1 MAAPDDP
8 RKGVIRGVDLD
19 IDPSPSEEHDCKAT
33 CKLCGGAHDTADT
46 KCKQR
51 FLIPYVVSHRRRE
64 RQKQD
69 SFRDFRQE
77 YDGEKKASRHY
88 AWASQGVPV
97 LAIVYYLQ
105 RKYAHNSELYPECIE
120 QRTRVDQIL
129 YSVACSIRPHHI
141 TFFHRRFGDNSKPT
155 EEEQADFEEKVLG
168 GIQCLIGQGPF
179 AAGDTLTVAVLSILA
194 FLALSLDIDYVNSVR
209 FPDLFEYCERVKG
222 ALSYFDDVYG
232 STIRLYRRI
241 WAQLQ

>member
-1 MAAPDDP
+1 MAQPQLRVEIAEM
-8 RKGVIRGVDLD
+8 KEAEVA
-19 IDPSPSEEHDCKAT
+19 KAT
-33 CKLCGGAHDTADT
+33 
-46 KCKQR
+46 
-51 FLIPYVVSHRRRE
+51 PPENV
-64 RQKQD
+64 
-69 SFRDFRQE
+69 
-77 YDGEKKASRHY
+77 GESPTVE
-88 AWASQGVPV
+88 VPMD
-97 LAIVYYLQ
+97 AYCE